1 MTGNRA
7 SLAACFIRTFFLAW
21 IWLAVIRGLLIIQ
34 SGVLPSLPGT
44 LGGDIAGAFLLAVLL
59 HLSAG
64 VVRAL
69 LIAALGVALYVA
81 GMHLTAHG
89 TLFQLASAGKG
100 MDSTFITGS
109 LLNIYLITLP
119 GYLTLAWLLH
129 WLHRKWVPA
138 TEPAPVLLIT
148 SAVLV
153 TGLYTLSF
161 PSLTTPANNVVASTV
176 AQVPGALLNPVGT
189 AIGDETTELS
199 EQLDRRTN
207 FFHQQT
213 SNFQNPEPPNV
224 LLIMIE
230 GLSGGYLP
238 KVSQYHNLQPIV
250 SLNTL
255 EATFDAFG
263 FRVYNNVLSMERQ
276 TDRGTF
282 ALVCG
287 RYPDLR
293 RASEKMLAV
302 AEDKANPDCLPEKLK
317 AQGYTTAYWQ
327 AAPIEYMKKDQFMPR
342 AGYESV
348 TGAEAFAHEQEQ
360 EGWGPPDP
368 TFFPDIA
375 ERLGELDS
383 QPGPWFVTTLNV
395 GTHHP
400 FNIGTEAEQEL
411 EAEQAKQSPDEETTG
426 LPAAQVARKKAMV
439 VMANS
444 LERFLTQLEQ
454 EGLLDKTLVIVT
466 SDESGGFVRDDHE
479 TLPLNSN
486 LGVLAIRSPGRPD
499 LSDFAP
505 ENRIVAQFDIPMTIL
520 DATGHGHLAGNM
532 LGRSLLSEPTE
543 PARDLMLA
551 DTYTG
556 MKYFLRESG
565 TLLACT
571 ELTTRCS
578 NWAFDPDRLFGSL
591 QQSEDEPFLSLDE
604 RLALLEKATLLTPEG
619 E

>member
-44 LGGDIAGAFLLAVLL
+44 LGGDVAGAFLLAVFL
-59 HLSAG
+59 HLSVG

-69 LIAALGVALYVA
+69 LITALGVALYVA

-89 TLFQLASAGKG
+89 TLFQLAFAGKG

-119 GYLTLAWLLH
+119 GYLVLAWLLH
-129 WLHRKWVPA
+129 WLHRKWVP
-138 TEPAPVLLIT
+138 TSERAPVLLIS

-176 AQVPGALLNPVGT
+176 AQVPGTLLNPVGT

-238 KVSQYHNLQPIV
+238 KISQYHNLQPIV
-250 SLNTL
+250 SLDTL

-293 RASEKMLAV
+293 RPSEKMLAV
-302 AEDKANPDCLPEKLK
+302 AEDKANPDCLPGKLK
-317 AQGYTTAYWQ
+317 DQGYTTAYWQ

-342 AGYESV
+342 AGYENV
-348 TGAEAFAHEQEQ
+348 TGAEAFGHAQEQ
-360 EGWGPPDP
+360 DGWGPPDP

-375 ERLGELDS
+375 ERLSELDS
-383 QPGPWFVTTLNV
+383 QRGPWFVTTLNV

-400 FNIGTEAEQEL
+400 FNIGPEAEQEL
-411 EAEQAKQSPDEETTG
+411 EAEQANQSPSEETTG
-426 LPAAQVARKKAMV
+426 LPATQMARKKAMV

-454 EGLLDKTLVIVT
+454 EGLLDNTLVIVT

-499 LSDFAP
+499 LSEFAP

-520 DATGHGHLAGNM
+520 DATGNGHLAGDM

-591 QQSEDEPFLSLDE
+591 QQTEDEPFLSFDE
-604 RLALLEKATLLTPEG
+604 RLALLEKATLLTQEG

>member
-1 MTGNRA
+1 MTGNQG

-21 IWLAVIRGLLIIQ
+21 IWLVVIRGLLVIQ
-34 SGVLPSLPGT
+34 SGVIPSLPGT
-44 LGGDIAGAFLLAVLL
+44 LGGDIAGAFLLAVFL

-64 VVRAL
+64 IVRAL
-69 LIAALGVALYVA
+69 LITALGVALYVA

-89 TLFQLASAGKG
+89 TLFQLAFAGKG

-119 GYLTLAWLLH
+119 GYLALAWLLH

-138 TEPAPVLLIT
+138 TKRAPALLII

-176 AQVPGALLNPVGT
+176 AQIPGALLNPVGT
-189 AIGDETTELS
+189 AIGNESAELS
-199 EQLDRRTN
+199 RQLDKRTN

-213 SNFQNPEPPNV
+213 TNFQNPEPPNV

-238 KVSQYHNLQPIV
+238 KISQYHSLQPVV
-250 SLNTL
+250 SLDTL
-255 EATFDAFG
+255 ETTFDAFG

-293 RASEKMLAV
+293 RPSEKMLAV
-302 AEDKANPDCLPEKLK
+302 AEGKANPDCLPEKLK
-317 AQGYTTAYWQ
+317 NQGYTTAYWQ

-342 AGYESV
+342 AGYENV
-348 TGAEAFAHEQEQ
+348 TGAEVFGHPQEQ
-360 EGWGPPDP
+360 DGWGPTDP
-368 TFFPDIA
+368 EFFPDIA
-375 ERLGELDS
+375 ERLADLS
-383 QPGPWFVTTLNV
+383 NQPGPWFVTTLNV

-400 FNIGTEAEQEL
+400 FNIGPDAEQEL
-411 EAEQAKQSPDEETTG
+411 KAKQTKQSPGEETTG
-426 LPAAQVARKKAMV
+426 LPAAQVARQNAMV
-439 VMANS
+439 VMANA
-444 LERFLTQLEQ
+444 LERFLTKLEQ
-454 EGLLDKTLVIVT
+454 EGLLDNTLVIVT

-520 DATGHGHLAGNM
+520 DATGNGHLAGNM

-543 PARDLMLA
+543 PTRDLILA

-578 NWAFDPDRLFGSL
+578 SWAFDPDRLFGSL
-591 QQSEDEPFLSLDE
+591 QKTEDEPFLSLDE

-619 E
+619 D